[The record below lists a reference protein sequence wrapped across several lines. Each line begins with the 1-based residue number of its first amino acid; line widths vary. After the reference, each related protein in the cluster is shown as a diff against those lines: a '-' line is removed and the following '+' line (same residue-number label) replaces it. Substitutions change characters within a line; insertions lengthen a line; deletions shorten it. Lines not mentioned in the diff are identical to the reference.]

1 MTNTLH
7 LLRQQWPTICPTMSE
22 VREHYFPHIQT
33 DRRFL
38 ELVRKGRIKLKLTKL
53 DNSARAKHVVYL
65 NDLAAFLDDRAT
77 QPTQQ

>member
-1 MTNTLH
+1 MTSTLEQ
-7 LLRQQWPTICPTMSE
+7 LRQQWPTLCPAVTS

-53 DNSARAKHVVYL
+53 DTSVRAKHVVYL
-65 NDLAAFLDDRAT
+65 SDLAAFLDA
-77 QPTQQ
+77 QANKEA